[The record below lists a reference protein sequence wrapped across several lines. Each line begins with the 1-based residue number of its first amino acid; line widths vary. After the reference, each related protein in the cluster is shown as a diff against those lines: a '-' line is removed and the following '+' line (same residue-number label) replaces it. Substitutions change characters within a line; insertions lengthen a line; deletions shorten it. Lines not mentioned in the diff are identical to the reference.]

1 MIGGELVEAKPHIII
16 PYYIYNSSMGCVGQ
30 KYCGLI
36 LGLSSKYGFCTA
48 KNDYFAKFFFVGDW
62 EALSDVEKER
72 KTDSAKKQINTIIK
86 QNFVKNIGS
95 GHHRKL
101 VLSYIE
107 NESQKALTET
117 GKKFP
122 KDGETGKKF
131 PETGKK
137 FPLLPII
144 YNKYILKSKSELE
157 PGQKTDSEI
166 LLELFDL
173 FWSTYPRREKKKV
186 AQSIFDKL
194 KIDDL
199 DLLLFI
205 LPQISVRYADTQKN
219 YIPLPTTFL
228 NGELWNDEYFEQK
241 NSKNAKNFAKE
252 GAVVSVS
259 SEMEESVQRFRA
271 LSEGDAVELVMVDHE
286 VLERLDMSGNDAVE
300 MVQLYSLSKL
310 RGKIATV
317 WDDAVRGVA

>member
-1 MIGGELVEAKPHIII
+1 MQIEAKPHIII

-48 KNDYFAKFFFVGDW
+48 KNDYFAKFFYVGEW
-62 EALSDVEKER
+62 EDLTVEEKAR
-72 KTDSAKKQINTIIK
+72 KTDSAKKQINTILK

-101 VLSYIE
+101 VLNYIE
-107 NESQKALTET
+107 KEKQEELTET

-131 PETGKK
+131 PKTGKK
-137 FPLLPII
+137 FPSLPII
-144 YNKYILKSKSELE
+144 YIKYILKSKSKLV
-157 PGQKTDSEI
+157 PGQKTDREI

-173 FWSTYPRREKKKV
+173 FWNTYPRREKKKV
-186 AQSIFDKL
+186 AQSIFNKL

-199 DLLLFI
+199 DRLFFI
-205 LPQISVRYADTQKN
+205 LPRIPVRYSETQKN

-228 NGELWNDEYFEQK
+228 RGELWNDEYFEQM
-241 NSKNAKNFAKE
+241 NLENAKKIAKE
-252 GAVVSVS
+252 GAEILIRPEVKACMGRFYDFSDGDESALNQIDREVLQLLGMNSDEAVDAIQLYDPFLFS
-259 SEMEESVQRFRA
+259 DKIESVWNK
-271 LSEGDAVELVMVDHE
+271 LSQAV
-286 VLERLDMSGNDAVE
+286 A
-300 MVQLYSLSKL
+300 
-310 RGKIATV
+310 
-317 WDDAVRGVA
+317 